1 MATAGDKSGRVD
13 LIPGGFVVTW
23 DVHGLEIRAPDRKN
37 PPLRLTWSQLQEL
50 AGRAGVSVHPAG
62 SPHAGATDRNDLADR
77 GTEEALRT
85 LELTAAATEKEI
97 REAHRDLA
105 RIWDPDRLRRRGRLR
120 TKARAKL
127 KRINEAYQLLKDY
140 RPTAGAGAPA
150 AGDTEQR
157 AAPPPFRQ
165 RSVGDETQVGPPP
178 ISQIRVPEDA
188 LGLLVVEGGILGFP
202 ILSETARV
210 GRYDPVTGARPEI
223 DLSQLDIHRSVSR
236 RHARIVLEG
245 GRFALSEESG
255 VLNGTFI
262 NGRRLTPGES
272 VPVQGG
278 DKLGF
283 GNITLVFKSPEKAG
297 RRRF

>member
-1 MATAGDKSGRVD
+1 MVKAGDKSGGID
-13 LIPGGFVVTW
+13 LIPEGFRVTW
-23 DVHGLEIRAPDRKN
+23 DSQGLEIRVTNEPSA
-37 PPLRLTWSQLQEL
+37 PLRLTWAQLRDL
-50 AGRAGVSVHPAG
+50 ASRAGVAARSDAN
-62 SPHAGATDRNDLADR
+62 AQRGAIDRSDNQER
-77 GTEEALRT
+77 RREEALRT
-85 LELTAAATEKEI
+85 LELPVAATEKEI
-97 REAHRDLA
+97 REAHRDLGK
-105 RIWDPDRLRRRGRLR
+105 IWDPDRLRRRGRLR
-120 TKARAKL
+120 TKARARL
-127 KRINEAYQLLKDY
+127 KQINEAYQLLKDH
-140 RPTAGAGAPA
+140 PPAAGAGAPE

-178 ISQIRVPEDA
+178 ISQIRVPEGA
-188 LGLLVVEGGILGFP
+188 LGLLVVEGGVLGFP

-236 RHARIVLEG
+236 RHARMVLEG

-283 GNITLVFKSPEKAG
+283 GNITLVFKSPEKAV

>member
-37 PPLRLTWSQLQEL
+37 PPLRLTWPQLQEL
-50 AGRAGVSVHPAG
+50 AGRAGVSVRPAG

-150 AGDTEQR
+150 AGETEQR

-178 ISQIRVPEDA
+178 ISQIRVPEGA

-223 DLSQLDIHRSVSR
+223 DL
-236 RHARIVLEG
+236 G

-283 GNITLVFKSPEKAG
+283 GNITLVFKKSPEKAG